1 MAFNVSSRRGNTGQ
15 NGSKV
20 RKNIWTEIVKTAREP
35 GHYPAFYW
43 ISPKYW
49 LIHDTV
55 EASGMKRFKNMHI
68 IRGLAAPGNRNW
80 NCNGKMPLGIK
91 SGTLISSIHFCWL
104 LTMNR
109 KNWIVSFCMQNK
121 VHRLESSF
129 QYCLCAINWKSI
141 FIDRWPLQ
149 ALTREIKC
157 LQWILRIRLKTIV
170 YLTYPNQWW
179 ELVMPDRLGTLQEAP
194 EFEWRR

>member
-91 SGTLISSIHFCWL
+91 GGTLISSIHFCWL

-141 FIDRWPLQ
+141 FIDRWPRNRPSASLDTWNQ
-149 ALTREIKC
+149 MFTMNFTNSIKNDC
-157 LQWILRIRLKTIV
+157 LFDIPKS
-170 YLTYPNQWW
+170 
-179 ELVMPDRLGTLQEAP
+179 MMGTCNAG
-194 EFEWRR
+194 